1 LPFLRLEATTPTE
14 VEKTIEQ
21 QAEQINL
28 LRAELDNERKER
40 QGKKTEIEVMKEQ
53 IQTLQKTMSELEGI
67 FRESL
72 RVSREIKK
80 KTGAKEYGP
89 VTARAYQGS
98 ESLFQRNS
106 SRYTGKTRI
115 RRNKKNISTENCHGN
130 PQLTE
135 PGGCSGENGL
145 NT

>member
-1 LPFLRLEATTPTE
+1 LPFLRLEAATPTE

-67 FRESL
+67 FRESF

-80 KTGAKEYGP
+80 KTGAKE
-89 VTARAYQGS
+89 
-98 ESLFQRNS
+98 
-106 SRYTGKTRI
+106 
-115 RRNKKNISTENCHGN
+115 
-130 PQLTE
+130 
-135 PGGCSGENGL
+135 
-145 NT
+145 

>member
-1 LPFLRLEATTPTE
+1 LPFLRLEAATPTE

-80 KTGAKEYGP
+80 KTGAKE
-89 VTARAYQGS
+89 
-98 ESLFQRNS
+98 
-106 SRYTGKTRI
+106 
-115 RRNKKNISTENCHGN
+115 
-130 PQLTE
+130 
-135 PGGCSGENGL
+135 
-145 NT
+145 